1 MIKTF
6 KVNIAGKEY
15 NLKGENETILISA
28 AEMVEQKINDLKMQY
43 QGEPISTISILAA
56 LNIAEQLFSNKSQ
69 FESEKEYFLNELN
82 KMADF
87 LNNNLINL

>member
-1 MIKTF
+1 MIKTL

-28 AEMVEQKINDLKMQY
+28 AELVEQKINDLKMQY
-43 QGEPISTISILAA
+43 QGEPISTISVLAA
-56 LNIAEQLFSNKSQ
+56 LNIAEQFFTNKSQ

-87 LNNNLINL
+87 INNNLNNL